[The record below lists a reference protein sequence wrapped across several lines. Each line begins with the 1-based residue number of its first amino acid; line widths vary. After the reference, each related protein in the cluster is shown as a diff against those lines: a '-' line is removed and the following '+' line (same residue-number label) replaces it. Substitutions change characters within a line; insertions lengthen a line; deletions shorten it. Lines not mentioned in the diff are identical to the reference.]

1 LDDLIVMSS
10 QTQTSFPEFACGYA
24 LVSGLIF

>member
-1 LDDLIVMSS
+1 MSS